1 MAGQGAEQSGPEEN
15 KAFGESNE
23 ISRPIG
29 YRAVVFMKAVD
40 DRPGIRAGGSFGNSH
55 LCIQNLFVKIIQ

>member
-1 MAGQGAEQSGPEEN
+1 MAWQGAEQSGPEEN

-40 DRPGIRAGGSFGNSH
+40 DMARAKSWW
-55 LCIQNLFVKIIQ
+55 

>member
-1 MAGQGAEQSGPEEN
+1 MCGLDGPEEN

-40 DRPGIRAGGSFGNSH
+40 EPKGFTIER
-55 LCIQNLFVKIIQ
+55 